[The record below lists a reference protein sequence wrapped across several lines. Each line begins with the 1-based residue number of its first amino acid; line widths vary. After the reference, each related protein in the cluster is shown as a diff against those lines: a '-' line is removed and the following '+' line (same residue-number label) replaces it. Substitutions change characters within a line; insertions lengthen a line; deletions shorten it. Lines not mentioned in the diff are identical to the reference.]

1 MNKVAA
7 IVVTYNRKKL
17 LLENINCLLKQTTKP
32 DLDIIIIDN
41 ASTDDTKE
49 ALQPLL
55 DKKELVYINTGSNL
69 GGAGGFQFGIKY
81 AVERGYT
88 YIWVMDDDCMPTSTA
103 LEEFIRQDRILKGNY
118 GYLSSQVKWRDDSI
132 CTMNIQRKTLFK
144 NVEDFKSDLVP
155 IKMASF
161 VSLFLPTKTVL
172 QLGLPIK
179 EFFIWTD
186 DWEYTRRISKH
197 YTCYLANKS
206 IVKHKSNSNIGANI
220 ANDTPVRL
228 NRYRYL
234 YRNDVY
240 LYKREGLQGFLY
252 ELVRLSY
259 HALKVIFTAS
269 DNKLQRLQFIYN
281 GTRDGLSFDPKI
293 EFAKDHQE
301 GTVL

>member
-1 MNKVAA
+1 MKQVAA
-7 IVVTYNRKKL
+7 IVVTYNRKQL
-17 LLENINCLLKQTTKP
+17 LLENISCLLQQTTRQ

-41 ASTDDTKE
+41 ASTDGTNV

-55 DKKELVYINTGSNL
+55 DKKELVYINMGSNL

-81 AVERGYT
+81 AAEHDYT
-88 YIWVMDDDCMPTSTA
+88 YIWVMDDDCMPTTMA
-103 LEEFIRQDRILKGNY
+103 LEEFLRQDRILKKNY

-132 CTMNIQRKTLFK
+132 CTMNIQRKTVFK

-161 VSLFLPTKTVL
+161 VSLFIPTKTVL

-197 YTCYLANKS
+197 YPCYLANKS

-220 ANDTPVRL
+220 ANDTPARL

-240 LYKREGLQGFLY
+240 LYKREGLEGFLY
-252 ELVRLSY
+252 EFLRLSY
-259 HALKVIFTAS
+259 HALKVIFTAP
-269 DNKLQRLQFIYN
+269 DNKVQRLLFIYN
-281 GTRDGLSFDPKI
+281 GTKDGLSFDPKI
-293 EFAKDHQE
+293 EFAKNHQE
-301 GTVL
+301 RTVL